1 MNTHEL
7 KALNDYL
14 KGFVTPGRAEKIDQ
28 VLSLRQRHVT
38 VMLEDIYQ
46 PHNASA
52 VLRSCDAFGIQH
64 VHIVENRNSYRINPD
79 VELGTAQWLT
89 LHHYREKE
97 NNTPDAIRQLKE
109 SGYRIIATAPHSRDC
124 LLEDLS
130 IEKGPMAL
138 MFGTELNG
146 LSDTALDLADEFVRI
161 PMHGFVESF
170 NISVSAAICLSSL
183 DRRLRD
189 SRIPIQPDAHELQ
202 EIRHQWYRNSL
213 KRPDQLIRAYGQE
226 KTHG

>member
-14 KGFVTPGRAEKIDQ
+14 KGFVTPERGEKIDQ
-28 VLSLRQRHVT
+28 VLALRQRYVT
-38 VMLEDIYQ
+38 VMLEDIFQ

-52 VLRSCDAFGIQH
+52 VLRSCDAFGVQH

-79 VELGTAQWLT
+79 VELGTAQWLS
-89 LHHYREKE
+89 LHHYRGKE
-97 NNTPDAIRQLKE
+97 NNTPDAIRELKKQ
-109 SGYRIIATAPHSRDC
+109 GYRIIATAPHSRDC
-124 LLEDLS
+124 LLEDLP

-146 LSDTALDLADEFVRI
+146 LSETAMELADEFIRI

-170 NISVSAAICLSSL
+170 NISVSAAISLQSL
-183 DRRLRD
+183 DRRLRNAQ
-189 SRIPIQPDAHELQ
+189 IAIEPDEQELEQ
-202 EIRHQWYRNSL
+202 IRHQWYRNSL
-213 KRPDQLIRAYGQE
+213 KKSDQLIRSYTRE
-226 KTHG
+226 I